1 MSRWEAPVGIAHTR
15 PWRVLNIALV
25 VSFISWIDIG
35 AITVM
40 LPSIDE
46 ALGTDDNVLQWVVS
60 GYSLMFA
67 LALVP
72 AGRLG
77 DAKGRRQA
85 MLIGLTM
92 FVGAST
98 LAGLANSGTVLVIA
112 RLLQGAAAGVLA
124 PQITALVERLFPPAE
139 RGRPFGAVGAT
150 SNAATA
156 VGPLIGGL
164 VIAGG
169 GADHGWR
176 LVFLINV
183 PIGIMAAILIW
194 RFFPKRPLRPQAD
207 RRHDVVG
214 TLLLALGI
222 MLVILPAL
230 QWQQWMGWLPWL
242 LVPAGLG
249 VLVAFRSW
257 ETSTIRRHPPVFDF
271 RLFTH
276 RPYRLGLLLGFLFY
290 AGFVSLPLI
299 FSFHLQYGL
308 GTSPLN
314 TGLTLAPLA
323 VGSTL
328 GAVLGGRY
336 VGRLGRA
343 LLVIGLII
351 VLVSLAIMTALTGLQ
366 GGAFSAATVFPLFLA
381 GIGSGLVI
389 TPNNTLALAQVPKPD
404 AGSAAGMYRTMRQM
418 GAAVGLAMIT
428 ATLLAAVA
436 ANDGR
441 WSIALRYALAVEI
454 GIIVAAL
461 LICLVDILGER
472 RDGRKRAART
482 SR

>member
-40 LPSIDE
+40 LPSIDQ
-46 ALGTDDNVLQWVVS
+46 AISTDANVRQWVVS

-77 DAKGRRQA
+77 DAKGRRHA
-85 MLIGLTM
+85 MLIGLAM

-98 LAGLANSGTVLVIA
+98 LAGLANSGTVLVLA
-112 RLLQGAAAGVLA
+112 RLLQGTAAGVLA
-124 PQITALVERLFPPAE
+124 PQITALVEQLFRPAE

-156 VGPLIGGL
+156 IGPLIGGL

-169 GADHGWR
+169 GSEHGWR

-183 PIGIMAAILIW
+183 PIGIMASVLIW
-194 RFFPKRPLRPQAD
+194 RYFPKKPVRRQTD
-207 RRHDVVG
+207 HRHDLIG

-230 QWQQWMGWLPWL
+230 QWQQWRGLLPWL
-242 LVPAGLG
+242 LVPGGIG
-249 VLVAFRSW
+249 VLIAFRSW
-257 ETSTIRRHPPVFDF
+257 ETSTVRRHSPVFDF
-271 RLFTH
+271 RLLNH

-290 AGFVSLPLI
+290 AGFISLPLI
-299 FSFHLQYGL
+299 LSFHLQYGL
-308 GTSPLN
+308 NSSPLH
-314 TGLTLAPLA
+314 TGLVLAPLA
-323 VGSTL
+323 VGATL

-336 VGRLGRA
+336 VGQFGRT
-343 LLVIGLII
+343 LLVVGLII
-351 VLVSLAIMTALTGLQ
+351 VLASLAIMTTLTDLRGT
-366 GGAFSAATVFPLFLA
+366 AFATATVLPLFVA

-389 TPNNTLALAQVPKPD
+389 TPNNTLALAQIPKSD

-428 ATLLAAVA
+428 AALLAAVDA
-436 ANDGR
+436 HDGR
-441 WSIALRYALAVEI
+441 WSTALRYALAVEM
-454 GIIVAAL
+454 GIIAAAL
-461 LICLVDILGER
+461 LASLIDIFTDR
-472 RDGRKRAART
+472 RDERKRAA
-482 SR
+482 